1 MHPRAAEFAEQAA
14 QEFDIAID
22 VHEFPEGTKTAEDA
36 ASVVGCD
43 VAQIAS
49 GLVFVADGEPVMV
62 VTSGANQVSEER
74 LAERLDADSV
84 EMADPET
91 VRDATGYGIGGVPPF
106 CHDTAIEVLI
116 DETLLAHE
124 EVWAAAGTP
133 EAVFPLGPEQLA
145 ACADATPADVTE

>member
-14 QEFDIAID
+14 EEFDIEVD

-49 GLVFVADGEPVMV
+49 GLVFVADGAPVMV
-62 VTSGANQVSEER
+62 VTSGANRVSEEQ

-91 VRDATGYGIGGVPPF
+91 VRETTGYGIGGVPPF
-106 CHDTAIEVLI
+106 CHDNTIEVFI
-116 DETLLAHE
+116 DETLLEHD

-133 EAVFPLGPEQLA
+133 EAVFPLDPERLA